1 MRNLEKGMV
10 FERQGRMH
18 LVLER
23 ATENYTG
30 EDMIVAKDLSDGH
43 VWCID
48 EDYLIDIKIWGDLN
62 D

>member
-1 MRNLEKGMV
+1 MKLEKGMV

-23 ATENYTG
+23 AIENYTYV
-30 EDMIVAKDLSDGH
+30 DMIVAKDLSDGH
-43 VWCID
+43 IWCID
-48 EDYLIDIKIWGDLN
+48 EKYLTDYKIWGGLD